1 MKKNILRLTGIILCW
16 LMVALHTAQAQV
28 VWESPQKE
36 VYPYL
41 ERMAQKGLI
50 QFNDLI
56 RPLSRQYIASCLDS
70 LGRRMDQLTAVE
82 KKEWLFYAREYG
94 NEMDSSLFRSGK
106 DFVSGFRQDPY
117 QRWRPFTARNKE
129 SLIQAEPIFTAE
141 QNSGSRGRFLQSS
154 SGVNVWAYG
163 GKRWGFQFSYHD
175 ITEAGTGLDS
185 TRQFTPNTGF
195 VLKETNNPR
204 RINYS
209 RIRGSVSY
217 AFKNGSVAVGIDQQL
232 WGYSQAGRI
241 VLSDKSPANPYL
253 RLDYRPFSWLSFHYS
268 NLWLNSNLVDSV
280 RTYGTGNTVYGGERI
295 RYIPKFMAT
304 HSISIQF
311 NKHLT
316 FTAGESIVYSDR
328 LEVGYL
334 IPVNFFKIY
343 DNIVNGGNIL
353 AGSNGQLFFQLSSRN
368 QLPNTHLYA
377 TLFIDEIRT
386 STMFDKNKSRNQL
399 GFTFGASVTDAFL
412 PYLTLSAEYT
422 RVNPFVYNNLIPA
435 QNYTNH
441 DYSLGDWMGNNFDRL
456 FVGLRYTPLPRLKCQ
471 LNYQF
476 IRKGG
481 AGTVEQQYFQQPQPA
496 FLFNPT
502 FNRSEVSFR
511 CSYELINNL
520 HLWGFY
526 TNTSQKSLPT
536 GTISSNNQSGIGFS
550 FGL

>member
-1 MKKNILRLTGIILCW
+1 MKKKVPYFFLCIFCC
-16 LMVALHTAQAQV
+16 LMFTHQTLQGQV

-36 VYPYL
+36 IYPYL

-70 LGRRMDQLTAVE
+70 LGRNLHQLSPVE
-82 KKEWLFYAREYG
+82 KKEWAFYAREYG
-94 NEMDSSLFRSGK
+94 NEMDTTLFRTAK
-106 DFVSGFRQDPY
+106 DFVFGFRKDPY

-129 SLIQAEPIFTAE
+129 SLIQAEPVFTAE
-141 QNSGSRGRFLQSS
+141 QNNGTRGSFLQSS
-154 SGVNVWAYG
+154 SGVHVWAYG

-185 TRQFTPNTGF
+185 TRLYTPQTGF
-195 VLKETNNPR
+195 VLKTTNNPR
-204 RINYS
+204 RINYT
-209 RIRGSVSY
+209 RIRGNVSY

-232 WGYSQAGRI
+232 WGYGQSGRI
-241 VLSDKSPANPYL
+241 VLSDKAPANPYI
-253 RLDYRPFSWLSFHYS
+253 RLDYRPFHWLSFHYS
-268 NLWLNSNLVDSV
+268 NLWLHSNLVDSI
-280 RTYGTGNTVYGGERI
+280 RTYGTGNTVFGGERI
-295 RYIPKFMAT
+295 RFIPKFMAT

-311 NKHLT
+311 NKHLI

-328 LEVGYL
+328 LDVGYL

-368 QLPNTHLYA
+368 QLPKTHLYT

-386 STMFDKNKSRNQL
+386 STMFNRNKSRNQL
-399 GFTFGASVTDAFL
+399 GFNLGVSVTDVFL

-435 QNYTNH
+435 QNYNSH
-441 DYSLGDWMGNNFDRL
+441 GYGMGDWMGNNFDRI
-456 FVGLRYTPLPRLKCQ
+456 FVGARYTPLPRLKCQ
-471 LNYQF
+471 LNYQY

-481 AGTVEQQYFQQPQPA
+481 AGTVDQQYFQQPQPS
-496 FLFNPT
+496 FLFDPL
-502 FNRSEVSFR
+502 FNTREFSFR

-520 HLWGFY
+520 QLWGFFNDRQQE
-526 TNTSQKSLPT
+526 TLPNRT
-536 GTISSNNQSGIGFS
+536 FTKIREAGIGFS

>member
-1 MKKNILRLTGIILCW
+1 MFAT
-16 LMVALHTAQAQV
+16 TTEAQV

-36 VYPYL
+36 IYPYL

-70 LGRRMDQLTAVE
+70 LGRRMDQLTPVE
-82 KKEWLFYAREYG
+82 KKEWQFYAREYG
-94 NEMDSSLFRSGK
+94 NEMDTSLFRSGK
-106 DFVSGFRQDPY
+106 DFVSGFRKDPY

-141 QNSGSRGRFLQSS
+141 QNSGSRGSFLQSS

-195 VLKETNNPR
+195 VLKQTNNPR

-232 WGYSQAGRI
+232 WGYSQSGRI
-241 VLSDKSPANPYL
+241 VLSDKAPANPYL

-328 LEVGYL
+328 LDVGYL

-368 QLPNTHLYA
+368 QLPNTHLYS

-386 STMFDKNKSRNQL
+386 STMFNRNKSRNQL
-399 GFTFGASVTDAFL
+399 GFTFGASVTDL
-412 PYLTLSAEYT
+412 VIPYLTLSAEYT

-435 QNYTNH
+435 QNYNNH
-441 DYSLGDWMGNNFDRL
+441 GYSMGDWMGNNFDRF

-481 AGTVEQQYFQQPQPA
+481 AGTVEQQYFQQPQPD
-496 FLFNPT
+496 FLFNPQ
-502 FNRSEVSFR
+502 FNRREVSLR

-520 HLWGFY
+520 QLWGFFNDRKQEALPSGTF
-526 TNTSQKSLPT
+526 TN
-536 GTISSNNQSGIGFS
+536 IREAGIGFS